1 MLVGLV
7 LCLTGEFMRKIAMLT
22 AGRSFNHYIQM
33 TKDEDHHLVTHGI
46 YAWSRHPSY
55 VGWFYWSVGTQVTY
69 SYRKLRIFSN
79 VDKFATIPLSCF
91 GLWWCVCQRRSA
103 NLSSHLQNLL
113 WLLLSCVVPKAT
125 SIAPI
130 CHLGILLG
138 ILKRAWLMFY
148 QDLQYLYG

>member
-69 SYRKLRIFSN
+69 S
-79 VDKFATIPLSCF
+79 
-91 GLWWCVCQRRSA
+91 
-103 NLSSHLQNLL
+103 
-113 WLLLSCVVPKAT
+113 
-125 SIAPI
+125 
-130 CHLGILLG
+130 
-138 ILKRAWLMFY
+138 
-148 QDLQYLYG
+148 